1 VTELTDYQRLVEKPH
16 LARLHAQLAECHAAL
31 AKLQAERDEAIAAL
45 EVCRESLVDQAAA
58 RADPAMPLLV
68 ASVRERLEG
77 ESEAVY
83 AMSESRE
90 DRIYAHGLILL
101 CDWQKA
107 AASRALG
114 GGE

>member
-31 AKLQAERDEAIAAL
+31 AQLQAERDEAREALRPFANLGAAL
-45 EVCRESLVDQAAA
+45 PEHYSHDSRFHGPGHPRFWYEIDPKNIWKA
-58 RADPAMPLLV
+58 R
-68 ASVRERLEG
+68 SVI
-77 ESEAVY
+77 
-83 AMSESRE
+83 
-90 DRIYAHGLILL
+90 DR
-101 CDWQKA
+101 